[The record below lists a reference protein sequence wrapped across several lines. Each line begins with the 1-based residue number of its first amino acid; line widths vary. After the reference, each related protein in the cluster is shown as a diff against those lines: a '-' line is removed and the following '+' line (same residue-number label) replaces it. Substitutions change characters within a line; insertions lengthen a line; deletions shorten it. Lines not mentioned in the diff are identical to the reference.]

1 MIEESNYCSEMM
13 KNHFNKELVMN
24 KKDNEDFKNSTKRQI
39 CGNNFVNGDVKVRD
53 HCYITGKYRD
63 L

>member
-24 KKDNEDFKNSTKRQI
+24 KKDNEDFKNSTKR
-39 CGNNFVNGDVKVRD
+39 
-53 HCYITGKYRD
+53 
-63 L
+63 